1 MHVILPYEIQVQ
13 FFLFKNKN
21 GNVEGLHVLD
31 DKDGLH
37 VMESE
42 K

>member
-1 MHVILPYEIQVQ
+1 MLYCLMKFKFN